1 MGRATRPEPPE
12 TRAGPAYPAL
22 MDSDDPAVRTFP
34 IVRFAAES
42 DERRVD
48 RVSVEEPLEIRVGA
62 ETLAV
67 TMRTPGHDFDLAA
80 GWLLAEGIVRR
91 PEEIVRLEHCR
102 EVRSPEEEGN
112 VIIARTTE
120 PAGARTERA
129 RRLLLTSSSCGLCG
143 KGSIESL
150 HGHFPPVGP
159 GARLDPAVLRGLPD
173 ALRKAQSNFAQT
185 GGLHAAGIFSLEG
198 ELLVCREDIGRHN
211 AVDKAIGSLF
221 RQGRLPLSRA
231 LLLVS
236 GRASFEIV
244 QKALA
249 ASLPILAAV
258 SAPSSL
264 AIELARDSGITLVGF
279 LREGGFNL
287 YSGEERVSA
296 AAPARSGRG

>member
-1 MGRATRPEPPE
+1 MDTREE
-12 TRAGPAYPAL
+12 
-22 MDSDDPAVRTFP
+22 AVRSVP
-34 IVRFAAES
+34 ILRVEGAGAQ
-42 DERRVD
+42 RRVD
-48 RVSVEEPLEIRVGA
+48 RVSVEEPLEIRVGS

-80 GWLLAEGIVRR
+80 GWLVSEGIIRR
-91 PEEIVRLEHCR
+91 AEELVRLEHCR

-120 PAGARTERA
+120 PARTDRA

-143 KGSIESL
+143 KGSIESI
-150 HGHFPPVGP
+150 HGRFPPVTAG
-159 GARLDPAVLRGLPD
+159 GRLDPETLRALPG
-173 ALRKAQSNFAQT
+173 ALREAQGNFSQT
-185 GGLHAAGIFSLEG
+185 GGLHAAGVFSLEG
-198 ELLVCREDIGRHN
+198 ELLACREDIGRHN

-221 RQGRLPLSRA
+221 REGRRWPLSDA

-249 ASLPILAAV
+249 ASIPIVAAV

-264 AIELARDSGITLVGF
+264 AIELARDSAMTLVGF
-279 LREGGFNL
+279 LRDGGFNV
-287 YSGEERVSA
+287 YSGDHRLSPS
-296 AAPARSGRG
+296 APARSGPG

>member
-1 MGRATRPEPPE
+1 MSILRVSPGA
-12 TRAGPAYPAL
+12 
-22 MDSDDPAVRTFP
+22 M
-34 IVRFAAES
+34 
-42 DERRVD
+42 ERRSD

-80 GWLLAEGIVRR
+80 GWLLAEGLVRT
-91 PEEIVRLEHCR
+91 PDEIVRMEHCR

-112 VIIARTTE
+112 VVIVRATA
-120 PAGARTERA
+120 PAGVTDRA

-150 HGHFPPVGP
+150 HGHFPPVP
-159 GARLDPAVLRGLPD
+159 PDGAVLDPAVLSRLPD
-173 ALRKAQSNFAQT
+173 ALRATQGNFAQT
-185 GGLHAAGIFSLEG
+185 GGLHAAGIFTFEG
-198 ELLVCREDIGRHN
+198 ELLACREDIGRHN

-221 RQGRLPLSRA
+221 RQGRLPLSRHV
-231 LLLVS
+231 LLVS

-249 ASLPILAAV
+249 AALPVVAAV

-264 AIELARDSGITLVGF
+264 AVDLARDSGMTLVGF
-279 LREGGFNL
+279 LREGGFNV
-287 YSGEERVSA
+287 YSGEERLSA
-296 AAPARSGRG
+296 GASARSERE

>member
-1 MGRATRPEPPE
+1 
-12 TRAGPAYPAL
+12 
-22 MDSDDPAVRTFP
+22 MDESDPAVRGMSILRVTAGAP
-34 IVRFAAES
+34 
-42 DERRVD
+42 ERRDD
-48 RVSVEEPLEIRVGA
+48 RVSVEEPLEIRVGG

-80 GWLLAEGIVRR
+80 GWLVAEGIVRS
-91 PEEIVRLEHCR
+91 PDEIVRMEHCR

-112 VIIARTTE
+112 VILVRATA
-120 PAGARTERA
+120 PAGATDRA

-150 HGHFPPVGP
+150 HGRFPPVPP
-159 GARLDPAVLRGLPD
+159 GARLDPAVLRRLPD
-173 ALRKAQSNFAQT
+173 VLRAAQGNFAQT
-185 GGLHAAGIFSLEG
+185 GGLHAAGIFTLEG
-198 ELLVCREDIGRHN
+198 DLVVCREDIGRHN

-221 RQGRLPLSRA
+221 RQGRTPLSRY

-249 ASLPILAAV
+249 AALPIIAAV

-264 AIELARDSGITLVGF
+264 AVDLARESSMTLVGF
-279 LREGGFNL
+279 LREGGFNV
-287 YSGEERVSA
+287 YAGEERLSPA
-296 AAPARSGRG
+296 ATARSARE